1 MKKQEIDMS
10 IFKVDPKV
18 IGPKYGYR
26 ADQNPFVNSRTGY
39 NLDSDLKRGFKT
51 AVNNNQQ
58 RLALEYMSYI
68 MDIIDDKFSDA
79 PEQQAPEEQESTE
92 ASVAKSRKTTKGNSP
107 QAPVSTEEESSE

>member
-1 MKKQEIDMS
+1 MS
-10 IFKVDPKV
+10 IFKIDPSV

-26 ADQNPFVNSRTGY
+26 ADQNPFVNSRTGF

-58 RLALEYMSYI
+58 RLALEYMSYMI
-68 MDIIDDKFSDA
+68 DIIEEKFADTPEQPE
-79 PEQQAPEEQESTE
+79 PEQQESTD

-107 QAPVSTEEESSE
+107 QAPVPTEEESSE